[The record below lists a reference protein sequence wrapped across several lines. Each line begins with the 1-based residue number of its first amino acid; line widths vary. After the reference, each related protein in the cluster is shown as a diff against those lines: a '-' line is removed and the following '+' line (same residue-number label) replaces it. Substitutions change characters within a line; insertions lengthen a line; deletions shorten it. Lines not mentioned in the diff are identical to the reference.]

1 MFASVCTN
9 IQMYSHTRKK
19 LTAPR

>member
-9 IQMYSHTRKK
+9 IQMHSQTRKK